1 MDAHADAVST
11 VSEISKSSAG
21 TLTVFPVPAF
31 QDNYLWVI
39 DDGKDAVVVDPGDA
53 APVLAYLDS
62 RGLTL
67 RAILITHKHAD
78 HIGGVD
84 ALLERFDVPVHG
96 PAREAIACVDHPHH
110 GGETVHIDAP
120 AMTLEV
126 IDVPGHTSG
135 HIAYFLGAGAA
146 GAPRLFC
153 GDTLFS
159 CGCGRLF
166 EGTPAQMLASLDA
179 LAALPPA
186 TLVHCAHEYTLS
198 NIRFALAVD
207 PDNAALNAWHQEATA
222 LRAAGRPTLPTTL
235 AQERVT
241 NPFLRSDAPA
251 VIAAAQQHVG
261 QTELSREA
269 VFAAVRGWKDTFR

>member
-1 MDAHADAVST
+1 MDAHADAA
-11 VSEISKSSAG
+11 SKQSAG

-31 QDNYLWVI
+31 QDNYLWVV
-39 DDGKDAVVVDPGDA
+39 DNGKDAVVVDPGDA
-53 APVLAYLDS
+53 APVLAYLES

-67 RAILITHKHAD
+67 RAILVTHKHAD
-78 HIGGVD
+78 HIGGVGT
-84 ALLERFDVPVHG
+84 LLEHFDVPVHG
-96 PAREAIACVDHPHH
+96 PAHEAIACVDRPH
-110 GGETVHIDAP
+110 GGGEAVHIASP
-120 AMTLEV
+120 AVTLEV

-135 HIAYFLGAGAA
+135 HIAYFLATGA

-207 PDNAALNAWHQEATA
+207 PDNAALVAWHRQATA
-222 LRAAGRPTLPTTL
+222 LRDAGRPTLPTTL
-235 AQERVT
+235 AQERET

-251 VIAAAQQHVG
+251 VIAAAQAHAG
-261 QTELSREA
+261 HATPSREA
-269 VFAAVRGWKDTFR
+269 VFATVRRWKDTFR

>member
-1 MDAHADAVST
+1 MDAHADAA
-11 VSEISKSSAG
+11 SEQSAG

-31 QDNYLWVI
+31 QDNYLWVVH
-39 DDGKDAVVVDPGDA
+39 DGKDAAVVDPGDA
-53 APVLAYLDS
+53 APVLAYLDAH
-62 RGLTL
+62 GLTL
-67 RAILITHKHAD
+67 RAILVTHKHAD
-78 HIGGVD
+78 HVGGIE
-84 ALLERFDVPVHG
+84 ALRERFDVPVHG
-96 PAREAIACVDHPHH
+96 PAHEAIVSVDHPHR
-110 GGETVHIDAP
+110 GGETVHIAAP
-120 AMTLEV
+120 AMALEV

-146 GAPRLFC
+146 GSGRLFC

-207 PDNAALNAWHQEATA
+207 PENAALAAWHREASA

-235 AQERVT
+235 AQERAT

-251 VIAAAQQHVG
+251 VIAAAERHAG
-261 QTELSREA
+261 RSALTREA
-269 VFAAVRGWKDTFR
+269 VFAAVRAWKDTFR

>member
-1 MDAHADAVST
+1 MDAHADAVSKP
-11 VSEISKSSAG
+11 SDE

-31 QDNYLWVI
+31 QDNYLWVVH
-39 DDGKDAVVVDPGDA
+39 DDKNAMVVDPGDA

-62 RGLTL
+62 HGLTL
-67 RAILITHKHAD
+67 RAILVTHKHAD

-84 ALLERFDVPVHG
+84 ALLKRFDVPVHG
-96 PAREAIACVDHPHH
+96 PAHEAIACVDHPHN
-110 GGETVHIDAP
+110 GGETVHIDSP
-120 AMTLEV
+120 AMTLQV
-126 IDVPGHTSG
+126 LDVPGHTSG

-146 GAPRLFC
+146 GSPRLFC

-179 LAALPPA
+179 IAALPPA

-207 PDNAALNAWHQEATA
+207 PDNKALNAWSQEATA

-241 NPFLRSDAPA
+241 NPFLRSDASA
-251 VIAAAQQHVG
+251 VIASAEAHAG
-261 QTELSREA
+261 QASLSREA
-269 VFAAVRGWKDTFR
+269 VFTTVRGWKDTFR

>member
-1 MDAHADAVST
+1 MDAHADAASGQ
-11 VSEISKSSAG
+11 SAG
-21 TLTVFPVPAF
+21 TLTVFPIPAF

-39 DDGKDAVVVDPGDA
+39 DNGKDAVVVDPGDA
-53 APVLAYLDS
+53 DPVLAYLES

-78 HIGGVD
+78 HVGGVGT
-84 ALLERFDVPVHG
+84 LLRHFNVPVHG
-96 PAREAIACVDHPHH
+96 PAREAIAGVDHPHA
-110 GGETVHIDAP
+110 GGDTVHIAAP

-135 HIAYFLGAGAA
+135 HVAYFLGAGAA
-146 GAPRLFC
+146 GVPRLFC

-166 EGTPAQMLASLDA
+166 EGTPAQMLASLDR

-186 TLVHCAHEYTLS
+186 TLVHCTHEYTLS

-207 PDNAALNAWHQEATA
+207 PDNEALAAWHQEATA

-251 VIAAAQQHVG
+251 VVAAAERHAG
-261 QTELSREA
+261 RTSLSREA
-269 VFAAVRGWKDTFR
+269 VFAAIRGWKDNFR

>member
-1 MDAHADAVST
+1 MDAHADAVS
-11 VSEISKSSAG
+11 EASAG

-39 DDGKDAVVVDPGDA
+39 DNGKDAVVVDPGDA
-53 APVLAYLDS
+53 APVLAYLDA

-78 HIGGVD
+78 HIGGVE
-84 ALLERFDVPVHG
+84 ALLDRFDVPVHG
-96 PAREAIACVDHPHH
+96 PAGEAIACVNHPHV
-110 GGETVHIDAP
+110 GGETVHIAAP
-120 AMTLEV
+120 ALTLEV
-126 IDVPGHTSG
+126 IDVPGHTAG
-135 HIAYFLGAGAA
+135 HIAYFLGAGTA
-146 GAPRLFC
+146 GAPHLFC

-166 EGTPAQMLASLDA
+166 EGTPAQMLASLDT

-198 NIRFALAVD
+198 NLRFALVVD
-207 PDNAALNAWHQEATA
+207 PDNAALVAWHRDATA
-222 LRAAGRPTLPTTL
+222 LRAGGRPTLPTTL
-235 AQERVT
+235 AQERAT

-251 VIAAAQQHVG
+251 VIAAAERHAGRAQ
-261 QTELSREA
+261 LSREA
-269 VFAAVRGWKDTFR
+269 VFATVRSWKDSFR

>member
-1 MDAHADAVST
+1 MDAHADAVSQQT
-11 VSEISKSSAG
+11 GTPSAG

-31 QDNYLWVI
+31 QDNYLWVV

-53 APVLAYLDS
+53 APVLAYLES

-67 RAILITHKHAD
+67 RAILVTHKHTD

-84 ALLERFDVPVHG
+84 TLRERFAVPVHG
-96 PAREAIACVDHPHH
+96 SAHEAIACVDHPHN
-110 GGETVHIDAP
+110 GGETVHIEAP
-120 AMTLEV
+120 SMTLQV
-126 IDVPGHTSG
+126 IDVPGHTAG
-135 HIAYFLGAGAA
+135 HIAYFLRAGAA

-166 EGTPAQMLASLDA
+166 EGTPAQMLASLDT

-207 PDNAALNAWHQEATA
+207 PDNQALNAWHQEASA

-235 AQERVT
+235 AQERAT

-251 VIAAAQQHVG
+251 VIASAEAHADQAS
-261 QTELSREA
+261 LSREA
-269 VFAAVRGWKDTFR
+269 VFATVRGWKDSFR

>member
-1 MDAHADAVST
+1 MDAHADAAGKQST
-11 VSEISKSSAG
+11 G

-31 QDNYLWVI
+31 QDNYLWVV
-39 DDGKDAVVVDPGDA
+39 DNGKDAVVVDPGEA
-53 APVLAYLDS
+53 APVLAYLET

-84 ALLERFDVPVHG
+84 ALLQHFDVPVHG
-96 PAREAIACVDHPHH
+96 PAREAIACVDHPHN
-110 GGETVHIDAP
+110 GGETVHIASP
-120 AMTLEV
+120 AMVLEV

-179 LAALPPA
+179 LAALPAA

-198 NIRFALAVD
+198 NLRFALAVD
-207 PDNAALNAWHQEATA
+207 PDNAALAAWHQEATA

-235 AQERVT
+235 AQERAT

-251 VIAAAQQHVG
+251 VIAAAQAHAG
-261 QTELSREA
+261 RTALSREA
-269 VFAAVRGWKDTFR
+269 VFATVRGWKDTFR

>member
-1 MDAHADAVST
+1 MDAHADAVS
-11 VSEISKSSAG
+11 KASAG

-31 QDNYLWVI
+31 QDNYLWVV
-39 DDGKDAVVVDPGDA
+39 DNGKDAVVVDPGDA
-53 APVLAYLDS
+53 APVLAYLDA

-67 RAILITHKHAD
+67 RAILVTHKHAD
-78 HIGGVD
+78 HIGGVET
-84 ALLERFDVPVHG
+84 LLERFDVPVHG
-96 PAREAIACVDHPHH
+96 PAHEAIGCVDHPHH
-110 GGETVHIDAP
+110 GGETVHIEAP
-120 AMTLEV
+120 AMTLQV
-126 IDVPGHTSG
+126 IDVPGHTAG

-186 TLVHCAHEYTLS
+186 TFVHCAHEYTLS

-207 PDNAALNAWHQEATA
+207 PENAALDAWHREATA

-235 AQERVT
+235 AQERAT

-251 VIAAAQQHVG
+251 VIAAAERHAG
-261 QTELSREA
+261 RTALSREA

>member
-1 MDAHADAVST
+1 MDAHADAA
-11 VSEISKSSAG
+11 SEKVAG
-21 TLTVFPVPAF
+21 TLTIFPVPAF

-53 APVLAYLDS
+53 APVLAYLDA

-67 RAILITHKHAD
+67 RAILITHKHHD

-84 ALLERFDVPVHG
+84 TLLEHFDVPVHG
-96 PAREAIACVDHPHH
+96 PAHEAIASVDHPHE
-110 GGETVHIDAP
+110 GGETVHIAAP
-120 AMTLEV
+120 AMTLRV
-126 IDVPGHTSG
+126 IDVPGHTAG

-186 TLVHCAHEYTLS
+186 TLVHCTHEYTLS

-207 PDNAALNAWHQEATA
+207 PDNEALQAWHREATA
-222 LRAAGRPTLPTTL
+222 LRDAGRPTLPTTL

-251 VIAAAQQHVG
+251 VIAAAETHSG
-261 QTELSREA
+261 RTSLSREG

>member
-1 MDAHADAVST
+1 MDAHADAVTGQST
-11 VSEISKSSAG
+11 G

-39 DDGKDAVVVDPGDA
+39 DNGKDAVAVDPGDA
-53 APVLAYLDS
+53 APVLAYLDA
-62 RGLTL
+62 RQLTL

-84 ALLERFDVPVHG
+84 ALLARFDVPVHG
-96 PAREAIACVDHPHH
+96 PAHEPIACVDHPHA
-110 GGETVHIDAP
+110 GGETFTIDAP
-120 AMTLEV
+120 AMTLNV
-126 IDVPGHTSG
+126 IDVPGHTLG
-135 HIAYFLGAGAA
+135 HIAYFLGEGAA

-166 EGTPAQMLASLDA
+166 EGTPAQMLASLDK
-179 LAALPPA
+179 LSALPP
-186 TLVHCAHEYTLS
+186 TSLVHCAHEYTLS

-207 PDNAALNAWHQEATA
+207 PDNQALVNWHDKATA
-222 LRAAGRPTLPTTL
+222 LRAAGQPTLPTTL
-235 AQERVT
+235 AQELAT

-251 VIAAAQQHVG
+251 VVASAEDHAG
-261 QTELSREA
+261 RTSLSREA
-269 VFAAVRGWKDTFR
+269 VFATVRGWKDTFR

>member
-1 MDAHADAVST
+1 MDAHADAVSD
-11 VSEISKSSAG
+11 KSAG

-31 QDNYLWVI
+31 QDNYVWVI
-39 DDGKDAVVVDPGDA
+39 DNGKDAVAVDPGEA
-53 APVLAYLDS
+53 APVLAYLDA

-78 HIGGVD
+78 HIGGVGT
-84 ALLERFDVPVHG
+84 LLERFDVPVHG
-96 PAREAIACVDHPHH
+96 PAHEAIACVDHPHN
-110 GGETVHIDAP
+110 GGETVHIAAP
-120 AMTLEV
+120 EMVLQV
-126 IDVPGHTSG
+126 IDVPGHTAG
-135 HIAYFLGAGAA
+135 HIAYFLGAGVA

-179 LAALPPA
+179 LAELPPA
-186 TLVHCAHEYTLS
+186 TLVHCTHEYTLS

-207 PDNAALNAWHQEATA
+207 PDNEALNAWHREATA

-251 VIAAAQQHVG
+251 VIASAEEHAG
-261 QTELSREA
+261 RASLSREA
-269 VFAAVRGWKDTFR
+269 VFATVRGWKDTFR